1 MHSYAVLFQSLG
13 RAVQERR
20 KVAFCTV
27 LATAGSVPQTPGAS
41 MLLHEDGSTEGTL
54 GGGCVEAEVRQRALE
69 LLNRG
74 ACGQLVFS
82 LDHDYGWDD
91 SLICGG
97 RMTVGVMTIHDEA
110 EAAPFLEAAALLEQ
124 GRPAVVPVRVRTD
137 AGEQQ
142 YRLHVEAPAKLII
155 AGAGHVGIEVAKL
168 AVRLDFD
175 VLVIDDR
182 ADLMGR
188 ERVPEPIKPIV
199 GDIAETLRGQDI
211 DAGTFVVIV
220 TRGHK
225 HDEAA
230 LHAVIN
236 RPARYLGMIGSRR
249 KVKLIFDDL
258 AAMGVDPAKL
268 ARVNSPIGL
277 PIGSVTVP
285 EIAVSILAQLVQVRR
300 TEKPTHIEGPIDATE
315 EHRTSIQAVNPEE
328 PRSSVRAVA
337 PPEKGPAA

>member
-1 MHSYAVLFQSLG
+1 MHSYAVLFRSLG
-13 RAVQERR
+13 RAAQERR

-27 LATAGSVPQTPGAS
+27 LATAGSVPQTPGAA

-54 GGGCVEAEVRQRALE
+54 GGGCVEAEVRRKALE
-69 LLNRG
+69 HLQRDSSARLT
-74 ACGQLVFS
+74 FS

-97 RMTVGVMTIHDEA
+97 RMTVAAVPVRTAD
-110 EAAPFLEAAALLEQ
+110 EAAPFLEAATLLEQ
-124 GRPAVVPVRVRTD
+124 GRPAAVPIRVDTD
-137 AGEQQ
+137 KGVQE
-142 YRLHVEAPAKLII
+142 YRLHVEAPARLII
-155 AGAGHVGIEVAKL
+155 AGAGHVGVEVAKL
-168 AVRLDFD
+168 AARLDFD
-175 VLVIDDR
+175 VSLVDDR

-199 GDIAETLRGQDI
+199 GDIAETLGKQDI

-230 LHAVIN
+230 LHAVID

-249 KVKLIFDDL
+249 KIKLIYDDL
-258 AAMGVDPAKL
+258 AAAGVDPVRL
-268 ARVNSPIGL
+268 DRVHAPIGL

-285 EIAVSILAQLVQVRR
+285 EIAISILAQLVQIRR
-300 TEKPTHIEGPIDATE
+300 TEKPTHVEGPFDP
-315 EHRTSIQAVNPEE
+315 SEE
-328 PRSSVRAVA
+328 PRTSVRAA
-337 PPEKGPAA
+337 PKPERDHPP